1 VNTDGR
7 REILGT
13 AVGPTEAEPF
23 WSKFIRSLTSRGLR
37 GVKLIISDAPRG
49 HQGGGQEG
57 AAAARCLI
65 AYRYHDACRFAG
77 CQDDDDCIRVGAVEV
92 CDDLIATIG
101 RKCAEM

>member
-37 GVKLIISDAPRG
+37 GVKLIISDA
-49 HQGGGQEG
+49 HEG
-57 AAAARCLI
+57 IKAAARKVLRRLAVLLPI
-65 AYRYHDACRFAG
+65 GIMMRAG
-77 CQDDDDCIRVGAVEV
+77 SRAVRMTTTASG
-92 CDDLIATIG
+92 LARSKSATTS
-101 RKCAEM
+101 